1 MLGLCALLG
10 GFYTTSNR
18 ESGDGRYDIQLMTKN
33 DRLPGIIIELK
44 AEKNCSGDEL
54 TKLSETALKQI
65 EDKKYDTEMTAKG
78 VKTIYKYGVAFSGKT
93 VKVAKKSRRKE

>member
-1 MLGLCALLG
+1 MP
-10 GFYTTSNR
+10 
-18 ESGDGRYDIQLMTKN
+18 KN
-33 DRLPGIIIELK
+33 DILPGIIIELK

-78 VKTIYKYGVAFSGKT
+78 VKTIYEYGAAFHGKRVVVT
-93 VKVAKKSRRKE
+93 AK